1 MSRVVQTRRALRD
14 LDDIWFYIA
23 QDNLGRADR
32 FVDSIVVKCE
42 AISESPYMGRAR
54 PELGSGVRSLP
65 HEEYLIY
72 YRISGGRID
81 VLRVIHG
88 ARDVGANWI
97 A

>member
-1 MSRVVQTRRALRD
+1 MSRVLQTRRARRD

-23 QDNLGRADR
+23 RDNPERADQ

-42 AISESPYMGRAR
+42 SISESPYMGRAR

-65 HEEYLIY
+65 HEEYIIY
-72 YRISGGRID
+72 YRVSGDGID

-88 ARDVGANWI
+88 ARDISADWI